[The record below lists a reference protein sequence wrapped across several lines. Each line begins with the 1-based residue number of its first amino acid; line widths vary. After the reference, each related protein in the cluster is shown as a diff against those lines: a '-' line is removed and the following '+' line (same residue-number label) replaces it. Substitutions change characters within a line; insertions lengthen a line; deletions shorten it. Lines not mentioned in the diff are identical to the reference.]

1 MTVTFIYIFFALMFL
16 GVPVVF
22 ALIFAPVAG
31 FLINEQYAF
40 LLILPQRVFSGI
52 NQFPILAVPLFML
65 AGQIMTV
72 GEITTSLVRFAN
84 SLLGHIRGGLA
95 HVNILSSILFA
106 GLSGSAVADTSALGS
121 IFFPAMKQDGYTLRF
136 AAAVTAASSV
146 IGPIIPPSLIMIL
159 YSFVMETSVAAMF
172 AGGFIPGFLMGGSL
186 MVTSSILAKKN
197 NFPKRERRA
206 SVSEVATAAK
216 GAVLPLMTPVIIIG
230 GILLGIFT
238 PTEAAGV
245 AAFYALILTL
255 FVTRS
260 LKWKDLPA
268 VFYQA
273 ALNAASILFIVGA
286 SVAFGWITAMSRLPN
301 RLGDWLM
308 TLNSPTWVILLLVI
322 LALILVGMFLDAAP
336 AILILGPVFA
346 PIMEGL
352 GMHQIHFAV
361 LMCVILTVGLATPPM
376 GVVLFLAATMTNTSV
391 EVLGKE
397 LLPFLASH
405 IVVIFLLAYI
415 PELTL
420 FLPRLL
426 GLLTQVGM
434 F

>member
-1 MTVTFIYIFFALMFL
+1 MTVTFIYIFFVLLFL

-22 ALIFAPVAG
+22 SLIFAPIVG
-31 FLINEQYAF
+31 FLLKGQYAF
-40 LLILPQRVFSGI
+40 LLILPQRIFSGI

-84 SLLGHIRGGLA
+84 SLLGHVRGGLA

-121 IFFPAMKQDGYTLRF
+121 IFFPAMEKDGYTLRF

-172 AGGFIPGFLMGGSL
+172 AGGFIPGLLMGGSL
-186 MVTSSILAKKN
+186 MVTSSILAKKY
-197 NFPKRERRA
+197 NFPKRASRA
-206 SVSEVATAAK
+206 LFSEVFVSFK
-216 GAVLPLMTPVIIIG
+216 GAILPMLTPVIILG
-230 GILLGIFT
+230 GILGGIFT

-245 AAFYALILTL
+245 AAFYALVLTL

-260 LKWKDLPA
+260 LNVRDLPA
-268 VFYQA
+268 IFYQA

-301 RLGDWLM
+301 KLGDWLM
-308 TLNSPTWVILLLVI
+308 TLNSPVWVILLLVV
-322 LALILVGMFLDAAP
+322 LVLILVGMFLDAAP

-346 PIMEGL
+346 PIMESL
-352 GMHQIHFAV
+352 GVQQIHFAV
-361 LMCVILTVGLATPPM
+361 LMCVILTVGLVTPPM
-376 GVVLFLAATMTNTSV
+376 GVVLFLAATMTKTSV
-391 EVLGKE
+391 EVLSKE
-397 LLPFLASH
+397 LLPFLVTH
-405 IVVIFLLAYI
+405 VIVIFLLTYI

-420 FLPRLL
+420 FIPRLL
-426 GLLTQVGM
+426 GLIQ
-434 F
+434 

>member
-1 MTVTFIYIFFALMFL
+1 MALAFIYIFFILLFL

-22 ALIFAPVAG
+22 ALIFAPAAG
-31 FLINEQYAF
+31 FMINDQFGF
-40 LLILPQRVFSGI
+40 LLIMPQRIFSGI

-72 GEITTSLVRFAN
+72 GDITNSLVRFAN

-121 IFFPAMKQDGYTLRF
+121 IFFPAMQKDGYSLRF

-172 AGGFIPGFLMGGSL
+172 AGGFIPGLLMGGSL
-186 MVTSSILAKKN
+186 MVTSSIIAKRR
-197 NFPKRERRA
+197 NFPMRERRA
-206 SVSEVATAAK
+206 PISEMVSSAK
-216 GAVLPLMTPVIIIG
+216 GAFLPMLTPVIIIG
-230 GILLGIFT
+230 GILAGVFT

-260 LKWKDLPA
+260 LKLIDLPDI
-268 VFYQA
+268 FYQA

-286 SVAFGWITAMSRLPN
+286 SVAFGWMTAMSRLPYK
-301 RLGDWLM
+301 LGEWL
-308 TLNSPTWVILLLVI
+308 TSLNSPVWVILLLVV
-322 LALILVGMFLDAAP
+322 LSLILVGMFLDAAP

-352 GMHQIHFAV
+352 GIHQIHFAV
-361 LMCVILTVGLATPPM
+361 LMCVILTVGLVTPPM
-376 GVVLFLAATMTNTSV
+376 GVVLFLAATMTETSV
-391 EVLGKE
+391 EVLSRE
-397 LLPFLASH
+397 LMPFLATH
-405 IVVIFLLAYI
+405 IIVIFMLTYI

-420 FLPRLL
+420 FIPRLM
-426 GLLTQVGM
+426 GLI
-434 F
+434 

>member
-1 MTVTFIYIFFALMFL
+1 MTVVFIYVFFVLLFI

-22 ALIFAPVAG
+22 ALIFAPIAG
-31 FLINEQYAF
+31 FLLNGQYAF
-40 LLILPQRVFSGI
+40 LLILPQRIFSGI

-72 GEITTSLVRFAN
+72 GEITNSLVRFAN
-84 SLLGHIRGGLA
+84 SLLGHVRGGLA

-121 IFFPAMKQDGYTLRF
+121 IFFPAMQRQGYTLRF

-172 AGGFIPGFLMGGSL
+172 AGGFIPGLLMGGSL
-186 MVTSSILAKKN
+186 MVTSTILAKKN
-197 NFPKRERRA
+197 NFPRRERRA
-206 SVSEVATAAK
+206 PISEVTK
-216 GAVLPLMTPVIIIG
+216 SFQGAILPLLTPVIIIG
-230 GILLGIFT
+230 GILAGVFT

-245 AAFYALILTL
+245 AAFYALVLTL

-260 LKWKDLPA
+260 LKFKDLPNI
-268 VFYQA
+268 FYQA
-273 ALNAASILFIVGA
+273 ALNAASILLIVGA
-286 SVAFGWITAMSRLPN
+286 SVAFGWITAMSRLPY
-301 RLGDWLM
+301 RLGEWLQ
-308 TLNSPTWVILLLVI
+308 TLNSPVWVILLLVV
-322 LALILVGMFLDAAP
+322 LVLILVGMFLDAAP

-352 GMHQIHFAV
+352 GVQQIHFAV

-376 GVVLFLAATMTNTSV
+376 GVVLFLAATMTQTRV
-391 EVLGKE
+391 EVLSRE
-397 LLPFLASH
+397 LMPFLITH
-405 IVVIFLLAYI
+405 IIVIFLLTYI

-420 FLPRLL
+420 LVPRLL
-426 GLLTQVGM
+426 GLIQQTP